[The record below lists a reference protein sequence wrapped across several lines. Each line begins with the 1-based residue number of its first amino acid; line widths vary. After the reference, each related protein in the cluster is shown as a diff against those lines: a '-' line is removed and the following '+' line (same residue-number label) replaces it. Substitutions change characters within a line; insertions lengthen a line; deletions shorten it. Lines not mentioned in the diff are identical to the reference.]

1 MKNYTLIGNT
11 PMINITYRYQGKEKH
26 IYVKLEMFMKKHTI
40 IGNTPMINIT
50 YRYKGKENNI
60 YAKLEMFNVTGSIKD
75 RVAYYIINNAKE
87 KGILKENMP
96 IIEATSG
103 NTGISLSALGAYY
116 KHPVYIF
123 MPDWASKERIELMK
137 LYGANITLISKEEG
151 GFIKCVEEAK
161 KLAKELNGFLAN
173 QFENEDNILAHYE
186 TTGKEILEQLKEKKI
201 GGFVSGVGT
210 GGTLMGI
217 GKRLKET
224 DNQIK
229 IYALEPEKMPIL
241 SKGKIL
247 GQHKIEGIGDDF
259 VPDIFKRNTEIIE
272 KDILLINDDDAMN
285 MARKLAKQLGL
296 GVGISS
302 GANFIGAVLAQEKLE
317 ENVEGKVEVNEE
329 NVLEE
334 NNKESIVTVFA
345 DDNKKYLSTDLVNN
359 MKNNKYFM
367 SNNVEL
373 LNYEEII

>member
-1 MKNYTLIGNT
+1 MKKDTVIGNT
-11 PMINITYRYQGKEKH
+11 PMIKIK
-26 IYVKLEMFMKKHTI
+26 
-40 IGNTPMINIT
+40 
-50 YRYKGKENNI
+50 YRYKRKQSNI
-60 YAKLEMFNVTGSIKD
+60 YAKLEMFNLTGSIKD
-75 RVAYYIINNAKE
+75 RVAYYIIKNAKE
-87 KGILKENMP
+87 KGILREHMP

-103 NTGISLSALGAYY
+103 NTGISLSALGAYDQ
-116 KHPVYIF
+116 HPVYIF

-137 LYGANITLISKEEG
+137 LYGANITLISKEKG

-161 KLAKELNGFLAN
+161 NLAKKLNGFLAN
-173 QFENEDNILAHYE
+173 QFENEDNIFAHYE

-217 GKRLKET
+217 GKRLKEN
-224 DNQIK
+224 DNKIK

-259 VPDIFKRNTEIIE
+259 IPDIFKRNAGIVE
-272 KDILLINDDDAMN
+272 KDIFLINDEDAIN

-302 GANFIGAVLAQEKLE
+302 GANLIGAVLAQEKLK
-317 ENVEGKVEVNEE
+317 ENVEGKSEGNAKGS
-329 NVLEE
+329 LEE
-334 NNKESIVTVFA
+334 NKEGNIVTVFA
-345 DDNKKYLSTDLVNN
+345 DDNKKYLSTDLGKEIV
-359 MKNNKYFM
+359 KDESFV
-367 SNNVEL
+367 SNQVEL
-373 LNYEEII
+373 LDYEIV

>member
-1 MKNYTLIGNT
+1 MENYTVIGNT
-11 PMINITYRYQGKEKH
+11 PMIKIK
-26 IYVKLEMFMKKHTI
+26 
-40 IGNTPMINIT
+40 
-50 YRYKGKENNI
+50 YRYKGKENYI
-60 YAKLEMFNVTGSIKD
+60 YAKLEMFNITGSIKD
-75 RVAYYIINNAKE
+75 RVAYYIIKNAKE
-87 KGILKENMP
+87 KGSLKDNMP

-137 LYGANITLISKEEG
+137 LYGASITLISKEEG

-161 KLAKELNGFLAN
+161 NLAQKLNGFLAN

-186 TTGKEILEQLKEKKI
+186 TTGKEILEQLEGKKI

-217 GKRLKET
+217 GKRLKEI
-224 DNQIK
+224 DNEIK

-241 SKGKIL
+241 SNGKIL

-259 VPDIFKRNTEIIE
+259 VPDIFKRNTRIIE
-272 KDILLINDDDAMN
+272 KDILLINDDDAIN
-285 MARKLAKQLGL
+285 MARKLAKELGL

-302 GANFIGAVLAQEKLE
+302 GANFIGAVLAQKNLE
-317 ENVEGKVEVNEE
+317 GEM
-329 NVLEE
+329 
-334 NNKESIVTVFA
+334 VTVFA
-345 DDNKKYLSTDLVNN
+345 DDNKKYLSTDLGKNIGNN
-359 MKNNKYFM
+359 NQFL
-367 SNNVEL
+367 SNNVKL
-373 LNYEEII
+373 LEYQKVI